1 MTSLFIGEK
10 TFLANIK
17 SRLQKET
24 GINVRSIMIYYRV
37 DFARSGGKYSIEG
50 DVMKISRLY
59 KESGQDKTLESREP
73 FEGVYID

>member
-37 DFARSGGKYSIEG
+37 DFARSGGKDSIEG

-59 KESGQDKTLESREP
+59 KESGQDKTVEGREP